1 MKPRAIYTTGPNF
14 NARALRDGD
23 WKLVVTRKGVS
34 KKANTP
40 SPEMIELFNIAI
52 DPDETT
58 NLSTQEPAK
67 VVELRARMAELAKA
81 DRDAVADD

>member
-1 MKPRAIYTTGPNF
+1 
-14 NARALRDGD
+14 
-23 WKLVVTRKGVS
+23 
-34 KKANTP
+34 
-40 SPEMIELFNIAI
+40 MIELFNIAI